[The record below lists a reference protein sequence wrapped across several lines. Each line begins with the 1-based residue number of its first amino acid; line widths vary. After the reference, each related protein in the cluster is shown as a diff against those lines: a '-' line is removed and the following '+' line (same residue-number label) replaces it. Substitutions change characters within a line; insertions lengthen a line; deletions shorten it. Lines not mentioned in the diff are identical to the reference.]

1 MHRIDFVRC
10 AAAALAATLAGVRA
24 DARAGQPP
32 RVRAPML
39 TRPIPR
45 TGEPL
50 PVVGLGTW
58 QTFDPPRLTDAV
70 RAELTATLR
79 ALVDA
84 GGRVVDSSPMYGQS
98 ERVVGELA
106 ASGGVAD
113 RLFVATKVWTTGEQA
128 GVRQMRESM
137 ALLRARRLDLMQVH
151 NLVDW
156 RTHLATLRRWR
167 DEGVVRYVG
176 VTHYQTSAFDD
187 LERVVEREGVD
198 FVQLP
203 YSATMREAERR
214 LLPAA
219 AAAGVAVLVNRPFEE
234 GAALRRLLARPFP
247 ESLRAWAES
256 WPQAMLKFVLA
267 HPAVTCVI
275 PGTRN
280 PRHMVENARAGV
292 GRLPDAAERA
302 ELLRLLA

>member
-1 MHRIDFVRC
+1 MNRLDFLRC
-10 AAAALAATLAGVRA
+10 AAAALAGGLAG
-24 DARAGQPP
+24 ARALPGQPSP
-32 RVRAPML
+32 RPRML

-45 TGEPL
+45 TGEPI

-79 ALVDA
+79 ALVDG

-106 ASGGVAD
+106 ARAGVAD
-113 RLFVATKVWTTGEQA
+113 RLFVATKVWTSGDQA

-137 ALLRARRLDLMQVH
+137 ARLRVARVDLMQVH

-156 RTHLATLRRWR
+156 RTHLRTLQRWR
-167 DEGVVRYVG
+167 EEGVVRYVG
-176 VTHYQTSAFDD
+176 VTHYQPSAFDE
-187 LERVVEREGVD
+187 LERIVARERVD
-198 FVQLP
+198 CVQLP
-203 YSATMREAERR
+203 YSATMRAAERR

-219 AAAGVAVLVNRPFEE
+219 ADAGVAVLVNRPFEE
-234 GAALRRLLARPFP
+234 GGVLRRVLSTPLP
-247 ESLRAWAES
+247 EPVRAWAES
-256 WPQAMLKFVLA
+256 WPQALLKFILA
-267 HPAVTCVI
+267 NPAVTCVI

-280 PRHMVENARAGV
+280 PRHMADNARAGV
-292 GRLPDAAERA
+292 GRLPDEAERA
-302 ELLRLLA
+302 ALLRALA